1 VTLPKGSRLGPY
13 EVLSPLGA
21 GGMGEVYRAK
31 DTRLGREVAVKVLP
45 ARLASS
51 PEARQRLE
59 REAKTVSQLSHP
71 HICALYD
78 VGRDGEAEY
87 LVMELLEGE
96 TLSGRLARGALPL
109 EQTLRIGIEIADA
122 LDKAHRRGIVHR
134 DLKPANVMLTKSGVK
149 LLDFGLAK
157 AFERPLDAAGREQ
170 AAAEH
175 DPMAKKSLTALPT
188 MAGDP
193 NLTEAG
199 TILGTFQ
206 YMAPEQLEGRDADA
220 RTDIF
225 AFGAVL
231 YEMATGKKAF
241 AGTSQAS
248 LISAIMKEEPAPISA
263 AEPASPAALDR
274 IVRTCLAKDPEERWQ
289 SAADIRRELGW
300 VGGDSS
306 QAAAAPARPAPRP
319 RPWLP
324 WAIAAAAVLSGVYLA
339 AFRRAPPPVVAQ
351 RMELSIVL
359 PERTVQN
366 DFFTLSPDGGTLAFA
381 GITSSKFLLR
391 IRQLS
396 SSDVRSLPGTESAE
410 SLFWSPDGRSLGF
423 VSRGKLRRIDVATG
437 SIEALADA
445 EAGRGGTW
453 SPGGDILF
461 AQKAAGAIF
470 RVAAAGGAV
479 AAATTLEKGD
489 LMHRWPQFLP
499 DGKRF
504 LFFVKTNSP
513 ETTGTYLASLGKAGR
528 KLVLRNGATGVFVA
542 PATLLYC
549 RSTALLA
556 QHFDPDTGELSG
568 DAQTVVRPVMRAE
581 LGSFLDLFTV
591 SQTGVLVYRA
601 GNADRQLTW
610 MDRKGNSLGTLGQ
623 VGVVWSA
630 TLSPD
635 EREVA
640 YSTRASETG
649 VYTSSLIDAVRNVS
663 TPLGDASG
671 MPVWT
676 PDGRSLV
683 YRSETQRYELRR
695 RASHGDPT
703 EEPLG
708 VVDSFA
714 TPHSISSDGR
724 WVLYTRMG
732 GNFDIGVKNL
742 QNDAKP
748 EILLGSA
755 FDERTP
761 HFSPDGHWFA
771 YSSDEPG
778 QTEIFVRR
786 FPITPEAWRISTAGG
801 QQPTWS
807 KDGKEIFFVSLD
819 GRFMAAPISTA
830 GTTPSVGQPQALFPV
845 RLRLN
850 SVANQYAVSSDGQR
864 FLLALPTTDYDA
876 EPFRVLLNWQPKG

>member
-21 GGMGEVYRAK
+21 GGMGEVYRAR
-31 DTRLGREVAVKVLP
+31 DTRLGRDVAVKVLP

-59 REAKTVSQLSHP
+59 REAKTISQLSHP

-96 TLSGRLARGALPL
+96 TLSERLAKGGLPL
-109 EQTLRIGIEIADA
+109 EQTLRIGVEIADA

-134 DLKPANVMLTKSGVK
+134 DLKPANVMLTRAGVK

-157 AFERPLDAAGREQ
+157 AVATP
-170 AAAEH
+170 
-175 DPMAKKSLTALPT
+175 DPASSLTALPT
-188 MAGDP
+188 QQG
-193 NLTEAG
+193 LTQEG

-206 YMAPEQLEGRDADA
+206 YMAPEQLEGREADA

-231 YEMATGKKAF
+231 YEMATGRKAF

-248 LISAIMKEEPAPISA
+248 LISAIMKEDPAPISA
-263 AEPASPAALDR
+263 AQPATPASLDR
-274 IVRTCLAKDPEERWQ
+274 VVRTCLAKDPEERWQ

-306 QAAAAPARPAPRP
+306 QAGAAVAAARSAP

-324 WAIAAAAVLSGVYLA
+324 WAIAAAAVLAGVYLA
-339 AFRRAPPPVVAQ
+339 AFRRAPPPATAQ

-366 DFFTLSPDGGTLAFA
+366 DFFALSPDGGTLAFA